1 ELVALPH
8 YRDLTHPREVA
19 RSVPGT
25 IRAMWRG
32 LDRVDIVWAFGP
44 HPFAIVLALLAL
56 LRRKRLVL
64 GVRQDTL
71 GYYRSR
77 LPSRTWTPVLAGIR
91 GLDAV
96 YRLLARRHPTTA
108 VGGEIAKRYGGEG
121 PRVLDITVSLVQAA
135 DVAAEPVERRWDERV
150 E

>member
-1 ELVALPH
+1 YELPAEVELVELPH
-8 YRDLTHPREVA
+8 YRDLTHPGEVA

-32 LDRVDIVWAFGP
+32 LERVDVVWAFGP

-71 GYYRSR
+71 GYYRNRAGSGSR
-77 LPSRTWTPVLAGIR
+77 GWGAARSKRRPRGVPARSASRRLSTFAATSRTAPSCSGST
-91 GLDAV
+91 
-96 YRLLARRHPTTA
+96 ARRA
-108 VGGEIAKRYGGEG
+108 RSCMSRV
-121 PRVLDITVSLVQAA
+121 PRGC
-135 DVAAEPVERRWDERV
+135 RRC
-150 E
+150 